1 MHSSAKEWSD
11 SNHSLN
17 YLKKADSFPHRKDGE
32 AVLLDNIPLNAKR
45 ILDIGAGSGRLIKQ
59 IKEKENFLSNV
70 EFVALDV
77 SPTMIKALKH
87 EFDNDNFVKI
97 VEHDLDNRLPDLG
110 YFDAIISSFA
120 IHHLKHHRKYS
131 LYEEIYDI
139 LNSGGIFSNMEHV
152 ISASVR
158 QHNKFIE
165 SIGVTSANEDKT
177 NRLLSVEKQLHILS
191 DIGFIEVDCYWK
203 WYEMALLICFK
214 I

>member
-1 MHSSAKEWSD
+1 MHSPAKEWSD

-139 LNSGGIFSNMEHV
+139 LNSGGIFCNMEHV

-177 NRLLSVEKQLHILS
+177 NRLLSVGKQLHMLS

>member
-139 LNSGGIFSNMEHV
+139 LNSGGIFCNMEHV

-177 NRLLSVEKQLHILS
+177 NRLLSVGKQLHMLS

-203 WYEMALLICFK
+203 WYEMAC
-214 I
+214 